1 MYNCS
6 IITVY
11 TVYTYPSFTAPTAEN
26 TVGETEQAMDRRKA
40 RETVMEL
47 LFEQEFNKEST
58 PEDALRLAQDTREL
72 QTDKYVEAVYFGVL
86 DHLEQIDALITARA
100 IGWKTKRMTKV
111 SLSVLR
117 IAAYEMKFCE
127 DIPFTVSINEA
138 VELSKKFDDDK
149 APAFVNGILNG
160 IAEDLGLKSAPKA

>member
-1 MYNCS
+1 
-6 IITVY
+6 
-11 TVYTYPSFTAPTAEN
+11 
-26 TVGETEQAMDRRKA
+26 MDRRKA

-47 LFEQEFNKEST
+47 LFEREFNKDQS
-58 PEDALRLAQDTREL
+58 PEEGLRLAEGSREFE
-72 QTDKYVEAVYFGVL
+72 TDKYVERVYFGVL
-86 DHLEQIDALITARA
+86 DHLEEVDALITARA

-117 IAAYEMKFCE
+117 LATYEMKYCE

-138 VELSKKFDDDK
+138 VELTKKFDDDK

-160 IAEDLGLKSAPKA
+160 IAEDLGLKN